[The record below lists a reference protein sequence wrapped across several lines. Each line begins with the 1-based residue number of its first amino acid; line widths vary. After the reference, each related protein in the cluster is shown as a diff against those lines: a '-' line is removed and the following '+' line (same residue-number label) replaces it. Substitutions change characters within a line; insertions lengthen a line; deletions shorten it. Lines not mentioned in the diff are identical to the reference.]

1 MNSVFDKTI
10 EELEH
15 WQEKLLSELASKV
28 FDEIKA
34 RSMSYRHDIWV
45 SMSLQNPNEHLILS
59 YSAGEMFQ
67 VLVTNLHNLESALS
81 TKIFNATLRKVA
93 ISLDDFFIDSMIMN
107 TKFSQGGAAQFKFDI
122 CRNLFPLFGQYTR
135 KPGFLFKR

>member
-1 MNSVFDKTI
+1 M
-10 EELEH
+10 
-15 WQEKLLSELASKV
+15 

-34 RSMSYRHDIWV
+34 RSMSYRHDNWV
-45 SMSLQNPNEHLILS
+45 SMPLQSPSDPLILS

-81 TKIFNATLRKVA
+81 TKIFNATLRKIA
-93 ISLDDFFIDSMIMN
+93 LSLDDFFIDSMIMN

-122 CRNLFPLFGQYTR
+122 TRNLFPLFGQYMR
-135 KPGFLFKR
+135 KPALLFKK